1 MPLSCTFLSH
11 VTQSLAFLTGSY
23 VNRIYICPCKM
34 RGLHFTSQETDHGAL
49 LCRGGRLMLTILS
62 FPYATAVG
70 GRHAGKRCLHML
82 AQQPGPMGGEVCELI
97 RERDPDSSLL
107 R

>member
-1 MPLSCTFLSH
+1 
-11 VTQSLAFLTGSY
+11 
-23 VNRIYICPCKM
+23 
-34 RGLHFTSQETDHGAL
+34 
-49 LCRGGRLMLTILS
+49 MLTILS

-97 RERDPDSSLL
+97 RERDPDSPLL

>member
-1 MPLSCTFLSH
+1 MQKSRLVLTSQGIDHGTFL
-11 VTQSLAFLTGSY
+11 
-23 VNRIYICPCKM
+23 
-34 RGLHFTSQETDHGAL
+34 
-49 LCRGGRLMLTILS
+49 CRAGRLMLTILS
-62 FPYATAVG
+62 FPYATVIG

-97 RERDPDSSLL
+97 RERDPDSRLL

>member
-1 MPLSCTFLSH
+1 M
-11 VTQSLAFLTGSY
+11 GSS
-23 VNRIYICPCKM
+23 VNRTYNCPRRM
-34 RGLHFTSQETDHGAL
+34 RGLSSVSQEIDCEKL

-97 RERDPDSSLL
+97 RERDPESPLL